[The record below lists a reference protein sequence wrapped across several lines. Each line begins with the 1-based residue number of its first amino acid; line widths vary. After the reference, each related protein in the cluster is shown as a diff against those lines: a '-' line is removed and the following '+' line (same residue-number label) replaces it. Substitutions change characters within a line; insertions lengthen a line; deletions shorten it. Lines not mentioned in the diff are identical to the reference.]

1 MVNSF
6 YIRQIIKSIIFSYAR
21 SMMIILAIFI
31 STIVSSAFLN
41 IYFDIDTKISKEL
54 KAYGANVNIIPKNEY
69 ISNQSFKDLK
79 TKLNHTLTPYFY
91 NFLNADGLET
101 LVLGTDFAAIK
112 LTKPFIELREGS
124 FALSDFDDNSVFL
137 GISVAKN
144 IIAGNKQNSLK
155 NLIGKELE
163 LTSINKT
170 KKLKIKGI
178 IESNDE
184 LDGVILAPL
193 KIIQELSNIY
203 NINYANAII
212 DGDFDTINKKAA
224 MLNNDDISVNPISS
238 VSFSE
243 ELILNKLKALMF
255 LIIIIVLII
264 ASTSVNTTLSSIIFA
279 RKKEVAL
286 HLALGAKKK
295 DIIKLFGL
303 ECVTL
308 ALFASI
314 VGALSGYFLANLFG
328 YIIFDSGIEF
338 RFKSV
343 IIAIAISMIFAI
355 LAAFLPIKRALN
367 INMCENLK
375 GE

>member
-91 NFLNADGLET
+91 NFLNADGLEA

-170 KKLKIKGI
+170 KKLKIKGTAKI
-178 IESNDE
+178 TTDVSNR
-184 LDGVILAPL
+184 VVV
-193 KIIQELSNIY
+193 K
-203 NINYANAII
+203 
-212 DGDFDTINKKAA
+212 
-224 MLNNDDISVNPISS
+224 
-238 VSFSE
+238 
-243 ELILNKLKALMF
+243 
-255 LIIIIVLII
+255 
-264 ASTSVNTTLSSIIFA
+264 
-279 RKKEVAL
+279 
-286 HLALGAKKK
+286 
-295 DIIKLFGL
+295 
-303 ECVTL
+303 
-308 ALFASI
+308 
-314 VGALSGYFLANLFG
+314 
-328 YIIFDSGIEF
+328 
-338 RFKSV
+338 
-343 IIAIAISMIFAI
+343 
-355 LAAFLPIKRALN
+355 
-367 INMCENLK
+367 
-375 GE
+375 